1 MIDMLERKDIIS
13 VYEQTGSIRATER
26 ATGFN
31 RRTVSAYVHEYL
43 AARDSG
49 DEALVAYLKSEPKY
63 RTPQREKTVL
73 TADVR
78 SMIDGYIQRNM
89 EKRLRGDRKLIMTV
103 KNMHADLLKHGH
115 SISYPSVCN
124 YVRQATGKGEEVQ
137 ECYIRQVYEPG
148 QDCEFDWGEF
158 HLTIDGVRRKVYIAV
173 FTLSYSNHRMA
184 YLYLRQDTLAFL
196 DSHRQYFSDMEH
208 VPHRMVYDNMRVAV
222 AEFVQKEK
230 RPTDAL
236 LRMKAVYGFSHR
248 FCNARSGNEKGHVEK
263 SVDVVRNAAFSQ
275 VDTFHCLA
283 DAQMHLSETCNEL
296 NGAPMSVAT
305 MGIVE
310 RTEQDIAAMMP
321 LKDEISS
328 FEQASYHID
337 KYGTALIKGIH
348 YSVPDHLVGRRLTV
362 FIYCNRIVFYYNNKQ
377 VASHE
382 RTSVNGW
389 KLDLMHYLRTFKCKP
404 GSVAGSQ
411 ALRMAEKEIRELFDA
426 HFADNPQDFIT
437 LLTLAREKGLVLE
450 DIIVTYEY
458 LRAWHVRPSLD
469 AFKQYL
475 FAEEAPKTDD
485 ALVSTATSSQIED
498 YSMSGLK
505 EISNLIANPTSDNHG
520 TSAYN

>member
-1 MIDMLERKDIIS
+1 
-13 VYEQTGSIRATER
+13 
-26 ATGFN
+26 
-31 RRTVSAYVHEYL
+31 
-43 AARDSG
+43 
-49 DEALVAYLKSEPKY
+49 
-63 RTPQREKTVL
+63 
-73 TADVR
+73 
-78 SMIDGYIQRNM
+78 
-89 EKRLRGDRKLIMTV
+89 
-103 KNMHADLLKHGH
+103 
-115 SISYPSVCN
+115 
-124 YVRQATGKGEEVQ
+124 
-137 ECYIRQVYEPG
+137 
-148 QDCEFDWGEF
+148 
-158 HLTIDGVRRKVYIAV
+158 
-173 FTLSYSNHRMA
+173 
-184 YLYLRQDTLAFL
+184 
-196 DSHRQYFSDMEH
+196 
-208 VPHRMVYDNMRVAV
+208 
-222 AEFVQKEK
+222 
-230 RPTDAL
+230 
-236 LRMKAVYGFSHR
+236 
-248 FCNARSGNEKGHVEK
+248 
-263 SVDVVRNAAFSQ
+263 
-275 VDTFHCLA
+275 
-283 DAQMHLSETCNEL
+283 
-296 NGAPMSVAT
+296 MSVAT

-469 AFKQYL
+469 AFRQYL

-505 EISNLIANPTSDNHG
+505 EISNLIANSTSDNHG